1 MFWSDSTHLASFGN
15 ASLWPL
21 YTLWGNQSKY
31 TRARPTA
38 NACNHQAYIPSMLTH
53 LKHEL
58 MHAVWGLLLMPEYI
72 DTYTHGIIIKCFDGI
87 ERRIFPHILTYSAD
101 YPEKILLATIKYL
114 GGCPCPRCLVK
125 KADIPNLGLQEDM
138 KTRERSGRRDSP
150 WLQRKIDTVRIWIFS
165 KGRLVAGSAVD
176 KVLKAESLVPTRN
189 TFSRLRTCG
198 FNFYSMFVPD
208 LLHEFE
214 LGVWKAVFTHCVR
227 ILHVT
232 GGETVSILNERFRKV
247 PTFGRTTI
255 QRFHNNAATMKKLA
269 GRDFE
274 DLLQN
279 LTQSTKQLGQH
290 LRKFRDQLC
299 PGYSTKEL
307 PREKDARV
315 RRMAAKSN
323 GAQRNLEASNPV
335 PSSDTSPVPK
345 LFNLVTYKLHA
356 LGDYGELAHRR
367 VKRFYARTNK
377 NKYTC
382 QVAKL
387 ERWHWLMRAIR
398 RLLNGD
404 VAFTQTSNEHAQP
417 LPINIPERLPPIS
430 PQAHHQISEERRT
443 WKNIYK
449 FISEHE
455 GDPAV
460 HNFVPRLKQHLLAR
474 LRGLDYDG
482 DEQQFTSD
490 ELNKV
495 IIINDHSL
503 NPRTHPDFITPS
515 LTEPTDSNI
524 HPDHDPY
531 WYGRIIA
538 IFHVEVI
545 HQEHNTV
552 NVVNSS
558 QRLEVLWVR
567 WFGADSNYRSG
578 WSRRWLHHI
587 GFIPEDDECGWA
599 DAFGFLNP
607 SEVIRGVHLIPAFHF
622 GQTDELL
629 PYDSVARHPQQESK
643 DWIYHYVNMFVDRD
657 MVMRYLLK

>member
-1 MFWSDSTHLASFGN
+1 
-15 ASLWPL
+15 
-21 YTLWGNQSKY
+21 
-31 TRARPTA
+31 
-38 NACNHQAYIPSMLTH
+38 
-53 LKHEL
+53 
-58 MHAVWGLLLMPEYI
+58 
-72 DTYTHGIIIKCFDGI
+72 
-87 ERRIFPHILTYSAD
+87 
-101 YPEKILLATIKYL
+101 
-114 GGCPCPRCLVK
+114 
-125 KADIPNLGLQEDM
+125 
-138 KTRERSGRRDSP
+138 
-150 WLQRKIDTVRIWIFS
+150 
-165 KGRLVAGSAVD
+165 
-176 KVLKAESLVPTRN
+176 
-189 TFSRLRTCG
+189 
-198 FNFYSMFVPD
+198 MFVPD

-227 ILHVT
+227 ILHVI

-255 QRFHNNAATMKKLA
+255 RRFHNNAAAMKKLA

-274 DLLQN
+274 DLLQCAIPVFKGLLPAPHDKILLDLLFILAEWHALAKLRMHTDETLEN

-290 LRKFRDQLC
+290 LCKFRDQLC

-307 PREKDARV
+307 PHKKDARV
-315 RRMAAKSN
+315 HRTAAKSN
-323 GAQRNLEASNPV
+323 GAQRNPEASNPV

-356 LGDYGELAHRR
+356 LGDYVRNIILFGTTDSYSTQIGELAHRQ

-377 NKYTC
+377 NKYTR

-387 ERWHWLMRAIR
+387 ERRHRLMRAIR
-398 RLLNGD
+398 RRLNGD

-417 LPINIPERLPPIS
+417 LSINIPERLPPIS

-495 IIINDHSL
+495 IIINDRVFFHKILRINYMTYDGRRDQDSL

-515 LTEPTDSNI
+515 LTEPMDSNI

-545 HQEHNTV
+545 HREHNTV

-558 QRLEVLWVR
+558 QRLKVLWVC

-578 WSRRWLHHI
+578 WSRRRLHRI
-587 GFIPEDDECGWA
+587 GFIPEDDERGWA

-657 MVMRYLLK
+657 MVMRYRGGGIGHRTQTKIDTLDPFDAGDELDEDPDEPMDVDDTSNNGTEDPNLFLDEDEADVLVNDDSEAEDADLTDEIDKSELDLDADHDDGDEEEVEDIIAEEGYADY